1 MTAWQ
6 VFLKAQGIIWQRR
19 GVVGFLYIFNVLM
32 ALLLT
37 VPVSG
42 RLDVLARSELS
53 DHLLESLSL
62 DYLLDFWL
70 EYRDSFHTLWITALA
85 MGVFYLLMNLFF
97 AGGILATLEKENRFI
112 LQNFALACGRYA
124 GRFFRLFLLSLIV
137 LAALF
142 LAYQWFVTGALGS
155 LIQDL
160 QPGYRAQ
167 IRMAAWLFFI
177 PLLGVWNMIFDY
189 AKIVIQVQEM
199 KSSFKAFLSSLGFIG
214 RYPLQ
219 TLGLYFLNY
228 MILLLLFLIYIAVSN
243 VTSVSTLA
251 AVYGMLGMQQLFI
264 LLRMW
269 IRVSFF
275 ASQQHFYLN
284 RKAW

>member
-37 VPVSG
+37 IPVSG

-142 LAYQWFVTGALGS
+142 LAYQWFVAGALGS

-228 MILLLLFLIYIAVSN
+228 MILLLLFLIYSAVSN
-243 VTSVSTLA
+243 VTSVTTLA

>member
-37 VPVSG
+37 IPVSG

-142 LAYQWFVTGALGS
+142 LAYQWFVAGALGS

-228 MILLLLFLIYIAVSN
+228 MILLLLFLIYSAVSN